1 MTTPPQPKRGA
12 GSAAVFLLLAALP
25 LADLALPGC
34 GQAQKTPE
42 QIRAET
48 QADIAATNAKLL
60 TDPIAIKC
68 RAYSGPAYDG
78 ERAKLCRHLRLNP
91 RVADARVEPN
101 GGEYDPGL
109 TVLLRGGVSAAQTR
123 AVAHRIRVYMTAHYS
138 GDRALIVREINI
150 HHPADENA
158 DAASFR
164 RITGDNL
171 GMVGAI
177 VQNGV
182 EDSDQAIDPKW
193 HIEIDRRQVE

>member
-1 MTTPPQPKRGA
+1 M
-12 GSAAVFLLLAALP
+12 AA
-25 LADLALPGC
+25 LALPGC
-34 GQAQKTPE
+34 DPASPAQKTPE

-60 TDPIAIKC
+60 TDPLAIKC

-78 ERAKLCRHLRLNP
+78 ERAKICRHLRLNP
-91 RVADARVEPN
+91 FVANAMVDTA
-101 GGEYDPGL
+101 GGEYDPSL
-109 TVLLRGGVSAAQTR
+109 DVLLKGGVTPRQTR
-123 AVAHRIRVYMTAHYS
+123 AVAHRIRVYMTAHYG

-158 DAASFR
+158 EMAAFS

-177 VQNGV
+177 MQNGV
-182 EDSDQAIDPKW
+182 EDSDRAIDPKW
-193 HIEIDRRQVE
+193 HIEIDLRQVE